1 LTSKK
6 LGNIWKYHSGSVK
19 LPAINNGK
27 KPFEAAPTMNDW
39 SPLDI
44 SFVDKLINLEW
55 NPKIWLSNTL
65 WYTNIAIENCH
76 L

>member
-1 LTSKK
+1 MEISLWVCETSSYQQ
-6 LGNIWKYHSGSVK
+6 W
-19 LPAINNGK
+19 K
-27 KPFEAAPTMNDW
+27 KPFEGAPTMNDR